1 MEVFADM
8 DHSEAIRLM
17 AAEKYLLDE
26 LDAEL
31 REGFEEHFF
40 ECQECAL
47 DVRSGTAFFEHS
59 KVLLARPAM
68 DPLREFVPVPSPVPR
83 PGPRWLRPVL
93 LVPIFAVLLAV
104 IGYQNLITFPKM
116 TGSLAAGKSPEL
128 LASASLINVTR
139 GNGNQPVVAARS
151 GQPFLLYV
159 DVTPDSRFSS
169 YQAELLGPAGN
180 SEWSLAIPAEK
191 AKDTLPIRVP
201 PPRDGAGMYTLVI
214 HGVNASDQ
222 AGAEVGRYPFELKIE
237 N

>member
-1 MEVFADM
+1 M

-26 LDAEL
+26 LDPEL

-47 DVRSGTAFFEHS
+47 DVRSGTAFVEHS
-59 KVLLARPAM
+59 KVVLATPVAT
-68 DPLREFVPVPSPVPR
+68 PSREFVPR
-83 PGPRWLRPVL
+83 PKLGWWRGPNWLRPAL
-93 LVPIFAVLLAV
+93 LVPVLAVLLAV
-104 IGYQNLITFPKM
+104 VGYQNLVIFPKM
-116 TGSLAAGKSPEL
+116 KGPLAAGNSPEL

-139 GNGNQPVVAARS
+139 GNSNQPVVAARS
-151 GQPFLLYV
+151 GQAFLLYV
-159 DVTPDSRFSS
+159 DVAPDSRFSS

-180 SEWSLAIPAEK
+180 SEWSLAIPSEK

-201 PPRDGAGMYTLVI
+201 PPRDGAGKYTLVVR
-214 HGVNASDQ
+214 GVNGGDQ
-222 AGAEVGRYPFELKIE
+222 AGVEVGRYPFELKIE